1 MILCYSN
8 CACHSPLLL
17 ADTTTSWNLGMLDKP
32 LSASFPYG
40 ILVVVAVGVAL
51 GVFLGGI
58 LLICAS
64 RYYRR
69 YEIEIDIQQLKNLL
83 IG

>member
-1 MILCYSN
+1 MISVQGDQLTLENMFDGSF
-8 CACHSPLLL
+8 S
-17 ADTTTSWNLGMLDKP
+17 T
-32 LSASFPYG
+32 FPYG

-69 YEIEIDIQQLKNLL
+69 
-83 IG
+83 